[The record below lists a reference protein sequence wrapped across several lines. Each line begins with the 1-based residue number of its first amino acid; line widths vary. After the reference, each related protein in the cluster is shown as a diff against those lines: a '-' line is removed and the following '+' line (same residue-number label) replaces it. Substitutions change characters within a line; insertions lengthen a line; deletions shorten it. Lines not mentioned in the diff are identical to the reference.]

1 MIHKHIDGVTIEAV
15 FSKEKPRPLYRYFLD
30 VKLKS
35 VMISDKTTCVILQNP
50 SYADEEKA
58 DKTIQF
64 MEKVVFQT
72 DKAEKLYPEFNGVSR
87 LIIVNLFAFRQTN
100 DFEGKEIHIGPDN
113 DKAIKCALKESD
125 IIIIGWG
132 KSKRFKSRQDM
143 VKRWVEQIKNK
154 PIYETASHPSRA
166 RYKGFIRPFIAT

>member
-1 MIHKHIDGVTIEAV
+1 MIHKHIDGVLIEAM

-30 VKLKS
+30 IKLKS
-35 VMISDKTTCVILQNP
+35 TVSNNKTACVILQNP

-72 DKAEKLYPEFNGVSR
+72 GKAEKLYPEFNGVSR
-87 LIIVNLFAFRQTN
+87 LIIVNLFAFRQTH

-113 DKAIKCALKESD
+113 DRAIKDALKQSD

-132 KSKRFKSRQDM
+132 KSKRFKSRQDV
-143 VKRWVEQIKNK
+143 VKKWVEQIKKK

-166 RYKGFIRPFIAT
+166 RYIGFIRPFAA